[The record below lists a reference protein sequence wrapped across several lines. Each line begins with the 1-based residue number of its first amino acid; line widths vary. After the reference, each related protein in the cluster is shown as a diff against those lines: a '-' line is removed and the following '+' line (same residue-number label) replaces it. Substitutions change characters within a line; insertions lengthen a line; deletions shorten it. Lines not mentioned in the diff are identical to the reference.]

1 MFSRK
6 KEIDLS
12 MLSRSCSVELKV
24 WQQTCQSC
32 ITESTEFATLCIND
46 LVLKNV
52 LTGLHVSRGDLLE
65 DQTTTIVL

>member
-24 WQQTCQSC
+24 WQQSC